1 MMNMMRALNQQG
13 HTIIVITH
21 DMGIVANYATRCV
34 LMRDGTILADGPT
47 REIFSDPVLVRS
59 AALELPALTWFTQ
72 RWGVT
77 LLTIEEV
84 RKAWRAS

>member
-1 MMNMMRALNQQG
+1 MMNMMRMLNQQG

-34 LMRDGTILADGPT
+34 LMRDGTILADGST
-47 REIFSDPVLVRS
+47 RDIFSDPALVRS
-59 AALELPALTWFTQ
+59 AALALPALTQFAQ

-77 LLTIEEV
+77 LLTVEEV
-84 RKAWRAS
+84 RKAWSAS